1 MEIHT
6 ISWHLPVVFAPF
18 KQVFA
23 QEDRDA
29 AGHELSELHEKGST
43 EMFLSPIIF
52 GWAKAHPE
60 DPQVPEALHRLVV
73 VTRYGCRNGD
83 PAIGKIS
90 KAAFDLL
97 HKQYPKDRWTA
108 QTPYWFQ

>member
-1 MEIHT
+1 
-6 ISWHLPVVFAPF
+6 VVFAPL
-18 KQVFA
+18 KQVFG

-29 AGHELSELHEKGST
+29 RSRELNELHEKGST
-43 EMFLSPIIF
+43 EMFLAPIIF
-52 GWAKAHPE
+52 NWAKAHPD

-83 PAIGKIS
+83 PAIGQIS
-90 KAAFDLL
+90 RAAFDLL

-108 QTPYWFQ
+108 ETPYWFE